1 MAKFTFKLAG
11 VLEHRKQLERQRQ
24 RELAVAQ
31 QKVMAVQAEMDALN
45 AVKRSSSDHL
55 RSGRLT
61 AASLAAH
68 QRFAAAMRQKSGALS
83 RQLDHARRDVEGA
96 QLVLLEAAK
105 QRKIMEKLRERELAR
120 WTEAEQRRES
130 AEADDVARLMHQ
142 HRSAG

>member
-1 MAKFTFKLAG
+1 MPKFTFKLAG

-31 QKVMAVQAEMDALN
+31 QKVLGVQAEIDALN

-55 RSGRLT
+55 RTGRLT

-68 QRFAAAMRQKSGALS
+68 QRFAAAMRQKATSLA
-83 RQLDHARRDVEGA
+83 RQLDHARHEVEGA
-96 QLVLLEAAK
+96 QLTLLEAAK

-120 WTEAEQRRES
+120 WTEAQQRRES
-130 AEADDVARLMHQ
+130 AEADEVARQM
-142 HRSAG
+142 